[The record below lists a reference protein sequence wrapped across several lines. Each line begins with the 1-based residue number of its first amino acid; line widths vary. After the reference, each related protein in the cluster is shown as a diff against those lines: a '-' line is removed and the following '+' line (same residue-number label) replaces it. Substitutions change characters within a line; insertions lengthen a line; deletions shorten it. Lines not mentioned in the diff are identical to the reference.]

1 MSTPPPAPSAPSRP
15 VTVVTGGSRGIGAA
29 TAVHLARQG
38 HDLVVGYRS
47 GRLEAEAVVT
57 AARDLG
63 VRAVAVRAD
72 VADPDDVDALFAA
85 AAEQL
90 GPVTGLVA
98 NAGLT
103 AHLGDLADTP
113 VEVVRQVID
122 VNLLG
127 VVLCVRR
134 AAQVMSRRRG
144 GPGGAIVT
152 VSSSAATLG
161 SAHEY
166 VHYAAAKAGVDAL
179 TMGLAKELADDGV
192 RVNAVAPGL
201 VRTDIHAGAGDAGRL
216 ERVTARVPMG
226 RPGEPDEI
234 APAIAWLLGPE
245 AGYVSGAVLR
255 VAGGL

>member
-1 MSTPPPAPSAPSRP
+1 MPDSARP
-15 VTVVTGGSRGIGAA
+15 LTLVTGGSRGIGAA

-47 GRLEAEAVVT
+47 GRAEAQEVV
-57 AARDLG
+57 AAAVATG
-63 VRAVAVRAD
+63 ARAVAVQAD
-72 VADPDDVDALFAA
+72 VTDPAEVDALFTAA
-85 AAEQL
+85 GRL
-90 GPVTGLVA
+90 GTVTGLVA

-103 AHLGDLADTP
+103 AHIGDLAGTP
-113 VEVVRQVID
+113 VDVVRQVVE

-127 VVLCVRR
+127 VIWCARR
-134 AAQVMSRRRG
+134 AAQVMATSRG
-144 GPGGAIVT
+144 GAGGAIVA
-152 VSSSAATLG
+152 VSSGAATLG
-161 SAHEY
+161 SPHEY

-179 TMGLAKELADDGV
+179 VVGLAKELAGDGV

-201 VRTDIHAGAGDAGRL
+201 VRTGIHAGAGDPDRL
-216 ERVTARVPMG
+216 ARVSGRVPMG

-245 AGYVSGAVLR
+245 AGYCTGAVLR

>member
-1 MSTPPPAPSAPSRP
+1 MPDSARP
-15 VTVVTGGSRGIGAA
+15 LTLVTGGSRGIGAA

-47 GRLEAEAVVT
+47 GRAEAQEVV
-57 AARDLG
+57 AAAVATG
-63 VRAVAVRAD
+63 ARAVAVQAD
-72 VADPDDVDALFAA
+72 VTDPAEVDALFTAA
-85 AAEQL
+85 GRL
-90 GPVTGLVA
+90 GTVTGLVA

-103 AHLGDLADTP
+103 AHIGDLAGTP
-113 VEVVRQVID
+113 VDVVRQVVE

-127 VVLCVRR
+127 VIWCARR
-134 AAQVMSRRRG
+134 AAQVMATSRG
-144 GPGGAIVT
+144 GAGGAIVA
-152 VSSSAATLG
+152 VSSGAATLG
-161 SAHEY
+161 SPHEY

-179 TMGLAKELADDGV
+179 VVGLAKELAGDGV

-201 VRTDIHAGAGDAGRL
+201 VRTGIHAGAGDPDRL
-216 ERVTARVPMG
+216 ARVGGRVPMG

-245 AGYVSGAVLR
+245 AGYCTGAVLR